1 MKDRNLE
8 QQLADKLGN
17 RSITPSAKAW
27 DRIANNRQQ
36 GKTQKKKKK
45 VFAYYAA
52 AAVFFLLASG
62 YVFLMQNK
70 TDIIITEPQ
79 VVNGGEIKAPVL
91 PSEEVVISKS
101 IEIKETE
108 AVAYKEPEVS
118 VKKQSVE
125 VVAEKQEMASVAN
138 QEVVMKKK
146 QPEFNLHVEPIE
158 ALVSIEEDKFYEQET
173 DMLLKEAVK
182 DVAANKNLSNTTN
195 DTALLKEVEAEMDE
209 YYREK
214 AMSIF
219 SLKHKTIRI
228 AVKDKQ

>member
-17 RSITPSAKAW
+17 RSITPTAKAW
-27 DRIANNRQQ
+27 ERIAHNRQQ
-36 GKTQKKKKK
+36 GKTQKKKKR
-45 VFAYYAA
+45 VFVYYRA

-70 TDIIITEPQ
+70 TDVIIAEPQ
-79 VVNGGEIKAPVL
+79 VVGSDEVTAPVL
-91 PSEEVVISKS
+91 PLEEPVVTKS
-101 IEIKETE
+101 VEIKQPEV
-108 AVAYKEPEVS
+108 VAYKELEI
-118 VKKQSVE
+118 KKQSYE
-125 VVAEKQEMASVAN
+125 VVTEKQEVVSVADS
-138 QEVVMKKK
+138 EALIEGK

-158 ALVSIEEDKFYEQET
+158 ELVAIDEAEFYEQET

>member
-17 RSITPSAKAW
+17 RSITPSEKAW

-45 VFAYYAA
+45 MFAYYAA

-70 TDIIITEPQ
+70 TDVIITEPQ
-79 VVNGGEIKAPVL
+79 VVGGGEVATPVL
-91 PSEEVVISKS
+91 PSEEAVVSKS
-101 IEIKETE
+101 VEIKETE
-108 AVAYKEPEVS
+108 AVAYKKPEVL
-118 VKKQSVE
+118 VKKHSVE
-125 VVAEKQEMASVAN
+125 VVAEKQEMASVGN
-138 QEVVMKKK
+138 KEVVIKKK

-158 ALVSIEEDKFYEQET
+158 ALVSIEEDEFYEQET
-173 DMLLKEAVK
+173 DMLLEEAIK
-182 DVAANKNLSNTTN
+182 DVAANKYLSNTTN

>member
-27 DRIANNRQQ
+27 ERIAHNRQQ
-36 GKTQKKKKK
+36 GKTQKKKKR
-45 VFAYYAA
+45 VFVYYRA

-62 YVFLMQNK
+62 YIFIMQNK

-79 VVNGGEIKAPVL
+79 VVGSDEVTAPVL
-91 PSEEVVISKS
+91 PLEEPVVTKS
-101 IEIKETE
+101 VEIKHPEV
-108 AVAYKEPEVS
+108 VAYKELEI
-118 VKKQSVE
+118 KKQSYK
-125 VVAEKQEMASVAN
+125 VVTEKQEVVSVADS
-138 QEVVMKKK
+138 EALIEGK

-158 ALVSIEEDKFYEQET
+158 ELVAIDEAEFYEQET

>member
-1 MKDRNLE
+1 MKDRNME

-27 DRIANNRQQ
+27 ERIAHNRQQ
-36 GKTQKKKKK
+36 GKTQKKKKM
-45 VFAYYAA
+45 VFVYYRA
-52 AAVFFLLASG
+52 AAVLFLLASG
-62 YVFLMQNK
+62 YIFIMQNK
-70 TDIIITEPQ
+70 TDVIITEPQ
-79 VVNGGEIKAPVL
+79 VVNGGEVKVPVL
-91 PSEEVVISKS
+91 PSEEPVVSKS

-118 VKKQSVE
+118 VKKQSFEIVT
-125 VVAEKQEMASVAN
+125 EKQEMASVAD
-138 QEVVMKKK
+138 QETVIKKK

-158 ALVSIEEDKFYEQET
+158 ALVSIDEAEFYEQET

-182 DVAANKNLSNTTN
+182 AVAANKHLSNTTN

>member
-17 RSITPSAKAW
+17 RSITPSVKAW
-27 DRIANNRQQ
+27 ERIAHNRQQ
-36 GKTQKKKKK
+36 GKTQKKKKM
-45 VFAYYAA
+45 VFVYYRA
-52 AAVFFLLASG
+52 AAVLFLLASG
-62 YVFLMQNK
+62 YIFIMQNK
-70 TDIIITEPQ
+70 TDVIITEPQ
-79 VVNGGEIKAPVL
+79 VVGSDKVTAPVL
-91 PSEEVVISKS
+91 PSEEPVVTKS
-101 IEIKETE
+101 VEIKQPEV
-108 AVAYKEPEVS
+108 VAYKELEI
-118 VKKQSVE
+118 KKQSYE
-125 VVAEKQEMASVAN
+125 VVAEKQEVVSVADS
-138 QEVVMKKK
+138 EALIEGK

-158 ALVSIEEDKFYEQET
+158 ELVAIDEAEFYEQET

>member
-1 MKDRNLE
+1 MKDRDLE

-52 AAVFFLLASG
+52 AAVFFLLVSG

-70 TDIIITEPQ
+70 TDVIITEPK
-79 VVNGGEIKAPVL
+79 VVDGGEVTTPVL
-91 PSEEVVISKS
+91 PSEEPFVSKS
-101 IEIKETE
+101 LEIKQTE
-108 AVAYKEPEVS
+108 AVAYKESEVS

-125 VVAEKQEMASVAN
+125 VVTEKQEMASVAD
-138 QEVVMKKK
+138 QEVVIKKK

-158 ALVSIEEDKFYEQET
+158 ALVSIDEAEFYEQET

-182 DVAANKNLSNTTN
+182 AVAANKHLSNTTN

>member
-45 VFAYYAA
+45 MFAYYAA

-70 TDIIITEPQ
+70 TDVIITEPQ
-79 VVNGGEIKAPVL
+79 VVDGGEVATPVL
-91 PSEEVVISKS
+91 PSEEAVVSKS
-101 IEIKETE
+101 VEIKETE
-108 AVAYKEPEVS
+108 AVAYKKPEVL
-118 VKKQSVE
+118 VKKHSVE
-125 VVAEKQEMASVAN
+125 VVAEKQEMASVGN
-138 QEVVMKKK
+138 KEVVIKKK
-146 QPEFNLHVEPIE
+146 QPKFNLHVEPIE
-158 ALVSIEEDKFYEQET
+158 ALVSIEEDEFYEQET
-173 DMLLKEAVK
+173 DMLLEEAIK
-182 DVAANKNLSNTTN
+182 DVAANKYLSNTTN

>member
-1 MKDRNLE
+1 MKDRSLE

-27 DRIANNRQQ
+27 ERIAHNRQQ
-36 GKTQKKKKK
+36 GKTQKKKKR
-45 VFAYYAA
+45 VFVYYRA

-70 TDIIITEPQ
+70 TDVIIAEPQ
-79 VVNGGEIKAPVL
+79 VVGSDEVTAPVL
-91 PSEEVVISKS
+91 PLEEPVVTKS
-101 IEIKETE
+101 VEIKQPEV
-108 AVAYKEPEVS
+108 VAYKELEI
-118 VKKQSVE
+118 KKQSYE
-125 VVAEKQEMASVAN
+125 VVTEKQEVVSVADS
-138 QEVVMKKK
+138 EALIEGK

-158 ALVSIEEDKFYEQET
+158 ELVAIDEAEFYEQET